1 MSPSSPR
8 SARHLAVALPFALTM
23 LLTPRAALAS
33 WTHSVSASHKL
44 STATLEP
51 VSDLTVT
58 TGCSGLLDLSAKA
71 DLSWTATPSTFAEGY
86 KVERWRDLT
95 LEATTDVTP
104 RASTATTQTGLATG
118 TTYTW
123 KVYAYAYSWT
133 STIVTV
139 TATTPAVCL

>member
-1 MSPSSPR
+1 MKPSLPR
-8 SARHLAVALPFALTM
+8 WARRLALPFALAM
-23 LLTPRAALAS
+23 LLTPRAAGSWAAS
-33 WTHSVSASHKL
+33 GSASHTL

-71 DLSWTATPSTFAEGY
+71 DLSWTATPSSFAEGY
-86 KVERWRDLT
+86 KVERWQGLT

-104 RASTATTQTGLATG
+104 GTSTTTTQTGLATG

-123 KVYAYAYSWT
+123 KAYAYASSWT
-133 STIVTV
+133 STIVAV
-139 TATTPAVCL
+139 TATTPADCL